1 MNANSKLE
9 TPNSQLGIRNPQL
22 IYLHGFNSSPASHKA
37 QLLQQRLAAYGD
49 GGFYAPQL
57 SPEPKAAVAMIKNH
71 VQAQAQRDI
80 TLVGSSLGGYY
91 ATYLAQTFGLR
102 AVLLNPAVRPYNLLR
117 DELGQQRNFHTGELY
132 EFTES
137 HLQAL
142 ADLEVE
148 TLSHPERF
156 LLVVETGDEVLDYRH
171 AVEKYRGAEQI
182 VIPGGDH
189 GLQSFA
195 QHLDKIV
202 MFAGWAA

>member
-1 MNANSKLE
+1 MNANAKLG
-9 TPNSQLGIRNPQL
+9 TPDSQLDIRNPQL

-37 QLLQQRLAAYGD
+37 QLLQQRSATYGERA
-49 GGFYAPQL
+49 FYAPQL
-57 SPEPKAAVAMIKNH
+57 SPEPKAAVATIKNH
-71 VQAQAQRDI
+71 LQAHAQQEI

-102 AVLLNPAVRPYNLLR
+102 AVLLNPAVRPYDLLR
-117 DELGQQRNFHTGELY
+117 EELGQQRNFHTGECY

-156 LLVVETGDEVLDYRH
+156 LLIVETGDEVLDYRH
-171 AVEKYRGAEQI
+171 AVEKYPGAEQI